1 MLRCR
6 QIFVDGALR
15 RNNPIREA
23 NKESRDI
30 WPGEER
36 LIVSIGT
43 GRYVLMTARRRVPL
57 ILVCS
62 APGGNVVGGLLS
74 LAQRLKDIV
83 VDSEQTARDF
93 AAEND
98 AMIRGN
104 RLFRFNVYHGL
115 ADVGLE
121 EYKAVNVIAASTS
134 SYLSEP
140 EVTMKINDCVESLR
154 DGGQRLG
161 VAYTVE
167 GSLHS
172 PAYYP

>member
-43 GRYVLMTARRRVPL
+43 GRYVLMTARMRAPL
-57 ILVCS
+57 ILCS
-62 APGGNVVGGLLS
+62 APGGNVAGGLLS

-98 AMIRGN
+98 AMIRSN

-140 EVTMKINDCVESLR
+140 EVTMKINDCVETLR

-167 GSLHS
+167 GSLQP
-172 PAYYP
+172 PAYNP